1 MLHKIQLLF
10 LFSLLSSFS
19 LSASAEDNE
28 IFANMACT
36 FISHNRSIL
45 HCELQQTQ
53 IIVIRT
59 TDGKELKLLCVWF
72 PQTRVEEHRLG
83 DVTVSL
89 KQKVDIDR
97 VWANSWKS
105 YVLLLSTGEEDTEE
119 SENR

>member
-1 MLHKIQLLF
+1 MSHKFQLF
-10 LFSLLSSFS
+10 LLLSFLFSFS

-28 IFANMACT
+28 RFANMACE

-45 HCELQQTQ
+45 HCELQQKR

-72 PQTRVEEHRLG
+72 PQTHEEEHRLD

-89 KQKVDIDR
+89 KQKVDK
-97 VWANSWKS
+97 VWANCRTS
-105 YVLLLSTGEEDTEE
+105 YVLLLSTGEEDTEK